1 MPWLS
6 RLSVILIICIV
17 AMAVPAALVQANG
30 AVPYIELGP
39 DEGIP
44 GAPVT
49 VRGYN
54 FTAPAGLDIYF
65 YLETTNTTDRKRVA
79 EVEETLDEED
89 FVAVFEVPESPKGIH
104 RVRAEVNA
112 TVYFEDQFEVTPRL
126 TVTPTEGSVNTT
138 VTVRGMGFG
147 KNETNIELRYYLN
160 STYFAPIL
168 GNITANATG
177 SWQRSLQIP
186 SSAQGSRRIDA
197 KGDTSQP
204 KDVTDATFKVTP
216 VISLVKSSGSPGE
229 NITMTGRGFAAGDRD
244 IRILFAGQPVRREI
258 RADGTG
264 YWQADFQ
271 VPQVL
276 KGTHNVT
283 AYGELTLQTAVTPL
297 SFQIKPGLTLS
308 PTEGYVDMDLI
319 VIGGGFAP
327 DEDVDVTYDGSK
339 VTATTTNSSGT
350 FVAVFPVPESQHGEH
365 EVAAGDDAGNNAT
378 AIFIMESD
386 PPDAPELNS
395 PSDGSRLG
403 FIWNVRPTFNWS
415 AVSDESG
422 VRYNLQ
428 IAATANITAEGFAS
442 PRVSIPGIVATN
454 YTLNRTEA
462 LPYGTYYWIVQAVD
476 RAGNAGNWTAAY
488 SFHAGALPLW
498 AFILVIVAA
507 VAIIGT
513 VVYFFIIRK
522 RTYYY

>member
-1 MPWLS
+1 MRWLF
-6 RLSVILIICIV
+6 RLSIVLIICLVTIGLP
-17 AMAVPAALVQANG
+17 AVPAQANSTYIQVSPSSE
-30 AVPYIELGP
+30 VPGTE
-39 DEGIP
+39 
-44 GAPVT
+44 VT

-204 KDVTDATFKVTP
+204 SDVTDATFKVTP
-216 VISLVKSSGSPGE
+216 VISLVKLSGSPGE
-229 NITMTGRGFAAGDRD
+229 NITMTGSGFAAGDRD

-258 RADGTG
+258 KPDGTG

-271 VPQVL
+271 VPQL
-276 KGTHNVT
+276 PRGTYNVS
-283 AYGELTLQTAVTPL
+283 AYGELTPQTTVTPR
-297 SFQIKPGLTLS
+297 SFEIRPGVILS
-308 PTEGYVDMDLI
+308 PAAGHVGMDLT
-319 VIGGGFAP
+319 VTGGAFAP
-327 DEDVDVTYDGSK
+327 DRTVIIWYGDSPQATVSTNGSGSFT
-339 VTATTTNSSGT
+339 VI
-350 FVAVFPVPESQHGEH
+350 FPVPESQHGEH
-365 EVAAGDDAGNNAT
+365 EVAAEDDAGDNVTAT
-378 AIFIMESD
+378 FIMESD
-386 PPDAPELNS
+386 PPATPELSS
-395 PSDGSRLG
+395 PADGSRLG
-403 FIWNVRPTFNWS
+403 FMWNVRPTFNWS
-415 AVSDESG
+415 AVADESG

-428 IAATANITAEGFAS
+428 IATSANITAGGFAD
-442 PRVSIPGIVATN
+442 PVVSITGIVGTN

-462 LPYGTYYWIVQAVD
+462 LSRGTYYWIVRAVD
-476 RAGNAGNWTAAY
+476 RAGNAGNWTLAY
-488 SFHAGALPLW
+488 SLHAGGLPLW
-498 AFILVIVAA
+498 AFILIIVAA

-513 VVYFFIIRK
+513 LVYFLIIRK